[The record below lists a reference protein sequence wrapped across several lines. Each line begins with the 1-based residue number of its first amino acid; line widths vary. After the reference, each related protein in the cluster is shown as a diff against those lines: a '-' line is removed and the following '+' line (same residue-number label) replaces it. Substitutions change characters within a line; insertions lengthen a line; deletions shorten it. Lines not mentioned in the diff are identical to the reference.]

1 MEICE
6 FKNHLLKYLSDE
18 QITLLIDSINK
29 GDPFDSILIDDT
41 KISLEKILELYPF
54 LKPHPVVKNVFLFD
68 KNKYPLGKSLLF
80 EIGAFYIFEPCSSLV
95 NYFLNPS
102 EDDFVLD
109 MAAAPGGKSIHCSLM
124 MKNQGQIIA
133 NEINPSRALI
143 LASNVEKYGR
153 RNIIVTNQD
162 CTSLHKYYKETFSKI
177 ILDAPCSGSG
187 MFRKSSKMQE
197 DWTYNKVLSLA
208 KIQKELIILAYE
220 MLKPGGELVYST
232 CSFSFEEDE
241 EVIQNLL
248 NNTDA
253 ELVNLPHIDGEFRS
267 SMSETIHLLP
277 FLFEGEGHFIAKIR
291 KPGTINKSFI
301 NEVKR
306 NKAIPDYLTSLGQIY
321 LSSKNEL
328 LLTNHLVLSHL
339 HIIKIGVKI
348 GILDKKLGIIYD
360 HNLSRSDIDLLP
372 IIPTTEKETKDYIY
386 GLTLNRKLPDQYY
399 FLEYNGIKYA
409 IGKLSHNTIKNH
421 YPKGLR
427 KKL

>member
-1 MEICE
+1 MEINE
-6 FKNHLLKYLSDE
+6 FKHHLLKYLNNA
-18 QITLLIDSINK
+18 QIESLIDSINN
-29 GDPFDSILIDDT
+29 GEQLDSILIDE
-41 KISLEKILELYPF
+41 EKITPQKLLELYPF

-133 NEINPSRALI
+133 NEINLSRALI

-162 CTSLHKYYKETFSKI
+162 CSSLHKYYKETFSKI

-187 MFRKSSKMQE
+187 MFRKNLKMQE

-208 KIQKELIILAYE
+208 KTQKELILLAYD

-241 EVIQNLL
+241 EVIQYLL

-267 SMSETIHLLP
+267 SMTQAIHLLP

-291 KPGTINKSFI
+291 KPGILHKSFI
-301 NEVKR
+301 NEEKK
-306 NKAIPDYLTSLGQIY
+306 NKAIPDFIINLGQVF
-321 LSSKNEL
+321 LNDKNEL

-348 GILDKKLGIIYD
+348 GILDKKIGIIYD
-360 HNLSRSDIDLLP
+360 HNLSRSNIDLLP
-372 IIPTTEKETKDYIY
+372 TISTTEEETKDYIY
-386 GLTLNRKLPDQYY
+386 GLTLHRELPDQYY